1 MSTGYRRFY
10 KFEGQVDVFVNKG
23 EQINEYIYSL
33 RDVIKY
39 FSFGDAAVAGLREE
53 VHIKILYTA
62 ARKFQFVR
70 EPALFRMLENI
81 TDNDIEKY
89 LIDYKKINNFIN
101 AVRSHG
107 ENIAG
112 ESAAAYNDTASIY
125 NNSRFHDDAAS
136 IVSLRESNLAGS
148 FADRYCD
155 ELRRK
160 LVEANE
166 MRDEAVLSR
175 NDAENHVEQLQAELD
190 RFAEIVEWPKGN
202 KKNIIKA
209 YNEVVDQN
217 KRLQHRLN
225 DLENEPGVK
234 PRDCDSASSH
244 SSASSNDSRGKSKK
258 LANATTPRARELKE
272 DHESHAAIVP
282 PAPATC
288 YDIVLQK
295 SYMPVK
301 NVHGNLYWNWRVKVY
316 REEDSDNEYEHL
328 QMQSMSAKR
337 CELLEKW
344 LRRYQGV
351 GLSMVDV
358 EAFMHRNRR
367 IYTERDLQNYRGDE
381 EIERYASQQ

>member
-1 MSTGYRRFY
+1 
-10 KFEGQVDVFVNKG
+10 VFVNKG

-62 ARKFQFVR
+62 ERKFQFVR

-81 TDNDIEKY
+81 TDNDVEKY
-89 LIDYKKINNFIN
+89 LSDYKKINNFIN
-101 AVRSHG
+101 AVHSVAAG
-107 ENIAG
+107 DSG

-136 IVSLRESNLAGS
+136 IVSLRESNLTGS

-175 NDAENHVEQLQAELD
+175 NDAENHAEQLQAELD
-190 RFAEIVEWPKGN
+190 RFNETVEWPKGN

-217 KRLQHRLN
+217 KRLQQRLN
-225 DLENEPGVK
+225 DFENEPGVK

-244 SSASSNDSRGKSKK
+244 SSASSNDSGGKSKK
-258 LANATTPRARELKE
+258 RAMDALTPRARESLGQAQ
-272 DHESHAAIVP
+272 DSITP

-381 EIERYASQQ
+381 EIERYASQ